1 MKKKQT
7 NYLEEAT
14 NRFIQE
20 LRSKG
25 IKVQTLEPIDNG
37 KSKILLF
44 QELKLRR
51 ETMVKIIWKEL
62 KEDDPIFKTGFI
74 ISNPKLNF
82 KKKRKGKK
90 NEKIIFFLYS

>member
-25 IKVQTLEPIDNG
+25 IKVQTLEPEDNG
-37 KSKILLF
+37 KSKITF
-44 QELKLRR
+44 VSR
-51 ETMVKIIWKEL
+51 VKIKE
-62 KEDDPIFKTGFI
+62 G
-74 ISNPKLNF
+74 NNV
-82 KKKRKGKK
+82 
-90 NEKIIFFLYS
+90 

>member
-25 IKVQTLEPIDNG
+25 IKVQTLEHVDNG
-37 KSKILLF
+37 KSKITF
-44 QELKLRR
+44 VPRI
-51 ETMVKIIWKEL
+51 KIKE
-62 KEDDPIFKTGFI
+62 EING
-74 ISNPKLNF
+74 
-82 KKKRKGKK
+82 
-90 NEKIIFFLYS
+90 

>member
-25 IKVQTLEPIDNG
+25 IKFSNFRNLDNG
-37 KSKILLF
+37 LTFVPRIKF
-44 QELKLRR
+44 H
-51 ETMVKIIWKEL
+51 
-62 KEDDPIFKTGFI
+62 G
-74 ISNPKLNF
+74 
-82 KKKRKGKK
+82 
-90 NEKIIFFLYS
+90 